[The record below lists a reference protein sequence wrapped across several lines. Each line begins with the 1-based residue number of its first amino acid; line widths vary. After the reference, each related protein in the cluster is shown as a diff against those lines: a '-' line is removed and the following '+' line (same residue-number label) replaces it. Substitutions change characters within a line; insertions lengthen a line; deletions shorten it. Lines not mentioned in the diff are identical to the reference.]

1 MKKILLLGGANTQI
15 PSILTAKKMGY
26 YTITCDYLP
35 DNPGHKFAD
44 EYHNVSTTDKEA
56 VLALAKELQIDGI
69 LAYATDVAAA
79 TAAYVSEAM
88 GFPTSPYKSV
98 DILTNKDK
106 FRAFLEENGFCTP
119 RARGYSSV
127 EEAKKDLENFK
138 FPVMVKP
145 VDSAGSKG
153 VARMDDAGQLE
164 ELVENALQYSRC
176 KRFIIEEYVEKYRYQ
191 IAGDGFSVDGK
202 LVFRCFANEHFS
214 NKAASP
220 YVPIGESFPYDMP
233 KEVHEKV
240 HAEIQ
245 RLLTLLDMKTQ
256 AYNFD
261 IRIDKDYNV
270 YLMEVGPR
278 NGGNMI
284 AQVIEKATGIPFVEY
299 MLKAAMGEDC
309 SDLKMVE
316 PEGFW
321 SCYILHTLKEGNFKR
336 IQYTDEI
343 KKNIVEEHIHVKEGE
358 KLIPFTGSNGTV
370 GVLILRYDSMEEML
384 HKMDNMYDYITV
396 EVESRIEEKYEI
408 IIFSR
413 NPNLWE

>member
-245 RLLTLLDMKTQ
+245 RLLTLLGMKTQ

-396 EVESRIEEKYEI
+396 EVE
-408 IIFSR
+408 
-413 NPNLWE
+413 

>member
-56 VLALAKELQIDGI
+56 VLALARELQIDGI

-153 VARMDDAGQLE
+153 VARMDDASQLE

-202 LVFRCFANEHFS
+202 LVFCCFANEHFS

-396 EVESRIEEKYEI
+396 EVE
-408 IIFSR
+408 
-413 NPNLWE
+413 

>member
-56 VLALAKELQIDGI
+56 VLALARELQIDGI

-119 RARGYSSV
+119 RARGYSFV

-153 VARMDDAGQLE
+153 VARMDDASQLE

-396 EVESRIEEKYEI
+396 EVE
-408 IIFSR
+408 
-413 NPNLWE
+413 

>member
-309 SDLKMVE
+309 SELKMVE

-370 GVLILRYDSMEEML
+370 CVLILRYDSMEEML

-396 EVESRIEEKYEI
+396 EVE
-408 IIFSR
+408 
-413 NPNLWE
+413 

>member
-1 MKKILLLGGANTQI
+1 MNNLNKKKKILLLGGLRYLLPVIKAAHD
-15 PSILTAKKMGY
+15 LGY
-26 YTITCDYLP
+26 YVITCDYLP

-396 EVESRIEEKYEI
+396 EVE
-408 IIFSR
+408 
-413 NPNLWE
+413 

>member
-309 SDLKMVE
+309 SELKMVE

-358 KLIPFTGSNGTV
+358 KLILFTGSNGTV

-396 EVESRIEEKYEI
+396 EVE
-408 IIFSR
+408 
-413 NPNLWE
+413 

>member
-153 VARMDDAGQLE
+153 VARMDDASQLE

-202 LVFRCFANEHFS
+202 LVFRCFANFS

-396 EVESRIEEKYEI
+396 EVE
-408 IIFSR
+408 
-413 NPNLWE
+413 

>member
-261 IRIDKDYNV
+261 ICIDKDYNV

-309 SDLKMVE
+309 SELKMVE

-396 EVESRIEEKYEI
+396 EVE
-408 IIFSR
+408 
-413 NPNLWE
+413 

>member
-220 YVPIGESFPYDMP
+220 YVTIGESFPYDMP

-309 SDLKMVE
+309 SELKMVE

-321 SCYILHTLKEGNFKR
+321 SCYILHT
-336 IQYTDEI
+336 
-343 KKNIVEEHIHVKEGE
+343 
-358 KLIPFTGSNGTV
+358 
-370 GVLILRYDSMEEML
+370 
-384 HKMDNMYDYITV
+384 
-396 EVESRIEEKYEI
+396 
-408 IIFSR
+408 
-413 NPNLWE
+413 

>member
-1 MKKILLLGGANTQI
+1 
-15 PSILTAKKMGY
+15 MGY

-153 VARMDDAGQLE
+153 VARMDDASQLE

-396 EVESRIEEKYEI
+396 EVE
-408 IIFSR
+408 
-413 NPNLWE
+413 

>member
-106 FRAFLEENGFCTP
+106 FRAFLEGNGFCTP

-309 SDLKMVE
+309 SELKMVE

-336 IQYTDEI
+336 IKYTDEI

-396 EVESRIEEKYEI
+396 EVE
-408 IIFSR
+408 
-413 NPNLWE
+413 

>member
-191 IAGDGFSVDGK
+191 IAGDGYYVDGK
-202 LVFRCFANEHFS
+202 
-214 NKAASP
+214 
-220 YVPIGESFPYDMP
+220 
-233 KEVHEKV
+233 
-240 HAEIQ
+240 
-245 RLLTLLDMKTQ
+245 
-256 AYNFD
+256 
-261 IRIDKDYNV
+261 
-270 YLMEVGPR
+270 
-278 NGGNMI
+278 
-284 AQVIEKATGIPFVEY
+284 
-299 MLKAAMGEDC
+299 
-309 SDLKMVE
+309 
-316 PEGFW
+316 
-321 SCYILHTLKEGNFKR
+321 
-336 IQYTDEI
+336 
-343 KKNIVEEHIHVKEGE
+343 
-358 KLIPFTGSNGTV
+358 
-370 GVLILRYDSMEEML
+370 
-384 HKMDNMYDYITV
+384 
-396 EVESRIEEKYEI
+396 
-408 IIFSR
+408 
-413 NPNLWE
+413 

>member
-79 TAAYVSEAM
+79 TAAYVSESM

-370 GVLILRYDSMEEML
+370 GVLILRYESMEEML

-396 EVESRIEEKYEI
+396 EVE
-408 IIFSR
+408 
-413 NPNLWE
+413 

>member
-15 PSILTAKKMGY
+15 PSILKAKKMGY

-56 VLALAKELQIDGI
+56 VLALARELQIDGI

-153 VARMDDAGQLE
+153 VARMDDASQLE

-396 EVESRIEEKYEI
+396 EVE
-408 IIFSR
+408 
-413 NPNLWE
+413 

>member
-56 VLALAKELQIDGI
+56 VLALARELQIDGI

-153 VARMDDAGQLE
+153 VARMDDASQLE

-278 NGGNMI
+278 YGGNMI

-396 EVESRIEEKYEI
+396 EVE
-408 IIFSR
+408 
-413 NPNLWE
+413 

>member
-202 LVFRCFANEHFS
+202 LVFRCFANVHFS

-396 EVESRIEEKYEI
+396 EVE
-408 IIFSR
+408 
-413 NPNLWE
+413 

>member
-69 LAYATDVAAA
+69 PAYATDVAAA

-309 SDLKMVE
+309 SELKMVE

-370 GVLILRYDSMEEML
+370 GVLILRYESMEEML

-396 EVESRIEEKYEI
+396 EVE
-408 IIFSR
+408 
-413 NPNLWE
+413 

>member
-88 GFPTSPYKSV
+88 GFPTSPDKSV

-396 EVESRIEEKYEI
+396 EVE
-408 IIFSR
+408 
-413 NPNLWE
+413 

>member
-153 VARMDDAGQLE
+153 VARMDDEGQLE
-164 ELVENALQYSRC
+164 ELVDNALQYSRC

-245 RLLTLLDMKTQ
+245 RLLTLLDLKTQ

-396 EVESRIEEKYEI
+396 EVE
-408 IIFSR
+408 
-413 NPNLWE
+413 